1 MKAEMD
7 IGTDKKA
14 FQINLDAKKYGTF
27 AEIGAGQEVA
37 RRFFHVGGAA
47 GTVAKTMSAYDMT
60 FSDAIYGPADRY
72 VSRNRLQTMLDHE
85 YKLLIERL
93 DQKLGGVRTFF
104 VFADTVAARS
114 FKQHNESHGWLG
126 VRFQPEP
133 RGEPSQII
141 IHVRMLDESNVDQQ
155 EALGII
161 GVNLLFGAFYHPQP
175 EKLIASLQEN
185 LDPNRMQ
192 IDLIKFSGPA
202 YAGVDNRLMSL
213 QLVSQGLTDAV
224 IFTAD
229 GGEMVQAADI
239 LYKKSILVERG
250 SFRPVT
256 YATNDMLNGARSV
269 FLKQSGTSDADL
281 VVLMEMTLENLL
293 AEGQLNHADFLAR
306 VDILGAL
313 GRTVIISKFGEYFR
327 LASYL
332 SRYTSRKIGLVM
344 GVPSLLEIFDEKY
357 YLALEGGILE
367 ALGRMFKSGLKL
379 YVYPMID
386 EQTGEL
392 VTAKKLEVAPN
403 LRSLYR
409 YLVENEFIQEITDY
423 NPEYLRIHP
432 PETLAKLQSGDAGL
446 GTNGA
451 AGSDQN
457 HQEPPVLRLPGG
469 AGELAAVFCGFYALK
484 TAGSH
489 RQKTGVVGTLPA
501 IWNAASWRGAEIL
514 SLASISASTSSKA
527 SCSSERATTALS

>member
-1 MKAEMD
+1 MD

-60 FSDAIYGPADRY
+60 FSDAIYGTADRY
-72 VSRNRLQTMLDHE
+72 VSRTRLQTMLDHE
-85 YKLLIERL
+85 YSLLIERL
-93 DQKLGGVRTFF
+93 DEKLGSFRTFF

-126 VRFQPEP
+126 VRFQEEP

-141 IHVRMLDESNVDQQ
+141 IHLRMLDESNVDQQ

-161 GVNLLFGAFYHPQP
+161 GVNLLFGAFYYRQP

-185 LDPNRMQ
+185 LAPNRMQ
-192 IDLIKFSGPA
+192 VDLIKFSGPA

-229 GGEMVQAADI
+229 GEMVQAADI
-239 LYKKSILVERG
+239 LYKKAILVERG

-256 YATNDMLNGARSV
+256 CATNDMLNGARTA
-269 FLKQSGTSDADL
+269 FLKQSGCSEGEL

-293 AEGQLNHADFLAR
+293 SEGQLNHADFLAR

-313 GRTVIISKFGEYFR
+313 GRTVMISKFGEYFR

-332 SRYTSRKIGLVM
+332 ARYTNRMIGLVM
-344 GVPSLLEIFDEKY
+344 GLPSLMEIFDEKY
-357 YLALEGGILE
+357 YLNLEGGILE

-379 YVYPMID
+379 YVYPLID
-386 EQTGEL
+386 DNGGKV
-392 VTAKKLEVAPN
+392 VTARKLEVAPN

-409 YLVENEFIQEITDY
+409 YLIDNEFIQEITDY
-423 NPEYLRIHP
+423 NPAFLRIYP
-432 PETLAKLQSGDAGL
+432 PDALANLQSGDPAWE
-446 GTNGA
+446 
-451 AGSDQN
+451 QMV
-457 HQEPPVLRLPGG
+457 PPEVTKIIK
-469 AGELAAVFCGFYALK
+469 E
-484 TAGSH
+484 
-489 RQKTGVVGTLPA
+489 RQFFGYRA
-501 IWNAASWRGAEIL
+501 SAAS
-514 SLASISASTSSKA
+514 
-527 SCSSERATTALS
+527 

>member
-7 IGTDKKA
+7 LGTDKKA

-72 VSRNRLQTMLDHE
+72 VSRKRLQTMLDHE
-85 YKLLIERL
+85 YRLLIERL
-93 DQKLGGVRTFF
+93 DQKLGAVRTFF

-114 FKQHNESHGWLG
+114 FKEHNESHGWLG
-126 VRFQPEP
+126 VRFQAEP

-161 GVNLLFGAFYHPQP
+161 GVNLLFGAFYHAQP

-185 LDPNRMQ
+185 LAPNRMQ
-192 IDLIKFSGPA
+192 VDLIKFSGPA

-229 GGEMVQAADI
+229 GEMIQAADI
-239 LYKKSILVERG
+239 LHKKSILVERG

-256 YATNDMLNGARSV
+256 YATNDMLNGARTA
-269 FLKQSGTSDADL
+269 FLKQSGCSDADL

-293 AEGQLNHADFLAR
+293 AEGQLDHADFLAR

-313 GRTVIISKFGEYFR
+313 GWTVIISKFGEYFR

-332 SRYTSRKIGLVM
+332 SRYTSRMIGLVM

-357 YLALEGGILE
+357 YLTLEGGILE

-392 VTAKKLEVAPN
+392 ITAKKLQVAPN
-403 LRSLYR
+403 LRSLYQ
-409 YLVENEFIQEITDY
+409 YLIENEFIQEITDY
-423 NPEYLRIHP
+423 NPDYLRIHP
-432 PETLAKLQSGDAGL
+432 PETLARLQSGDPGWESMVPPEVTRIIKDRQFF
-446 GTNGA
+446 GYRA
-451 AGSDQN
+451 A
-457 HQEPPVLRLPGG
+457 PGNQV
-469 AGELAAVFCGFYALK
+469 AV
-484 TAGSH
+484 
-489 RQKTGVVGTLPA
+489 
-501 IWNAASWRGAEIL
+501 
-514 SLASISASTSSKA
+514 
-527 SCSSERATTALS
+527 